1 MSFRH
6 IYRKPLGVSSKTNS
20 RNTTPGRRKEKELKP
35 TPPLV
40 PKLSSEKEN
49 KEASFMINLEDILV
63 IERNLSYILENFH
76 NTQEVAKTC
85 EDLWDLTADNTLN
98 HISSLYRDE
107 KKRLVIGYSIVLQS
121 VGIATV
127 HYFCSHFKLNSEA
140 SATLRSTLLY
150 VHQGFLVL
158 GKFILLRV
166 PSDDDN
172 VWISKLSKVLEQ
184 KPSRNKKTTDMLKL
198 LNHYNSAV
206 SSCLKKICRV
216 FMFRCEDPVIHQLKS
231 AIIQILRNTEIQPV
245 QARKAIEQA
254 FGINRESITLSSVP
268 IPVPFLPPASSS
280 RYTLVLDLD
289 ETLVHYM
296 ETEEQ
301 GQYLTRPYL
310 ENFLIEVKKYF
321 ELVVFTAAVQDY
333 ADWILDDFDHGNL
346 IDFRL
351 YRQHTVPGGNFFLKD
366 LTNLG
371 RDLDKMI
378 IIDNVAENFQLQP
391 GNGILIKSWYD
402 DAEDTALKEL
412 IPILVQIAKS
422 SMDVR
427 VALGIFRQQMLEQM
441 SLGVS
446 SPSLCLNN
454 KEVY

>member
-6 IYRKPLGVSSKTNS
+6 IYRKPLGVNSKSNS
-20 RNTTPGRRKEKELKP
+20 RNPTPGRRKDKELKP
-35 TPPLV
+35 TPPSV
-40 PKLSSEKEN
+40 PKMTSEKEN
-49 KEASFMINLEDILV
+49 KEPSFMINLEDILI

-76 NTQEVAKTC
+76 NIQEVAKAC

-98 HISSLYRDE
+98 QISSLYRDE
-107 KKRLVIGYSIVLQS
+107 KKKLVIGFSIVLQS

-127 HYFCSHFKLNSEA
+127 HYFCSHFKLSSEVSA
-140 SATLRSTLLY
+140 SLRSTLFY
-150 VHQGFLVL
+150 VHQGFLL
-158 GKFILLRV
+158 LAKFILLRV

-172 VWISKLSKVLEQ
+172 LWISRLSKVLEQ
-184 KPSRNKKTTDMLKL
+184 KHSRKKTTDMLKL

-206 SSCLKKICRV
+206 SSCLKKICRN
-216 FMFRCEDPVIHQLKS
+216 FMFRCEDPVIHLLKS
-231 AIIQILRNTEIQPV
+231 AIIQILRNSEIHPI

-254 FGINRESITLSSVP
+254 FGITRESITLTSVP
-268 IPVPFLPPASSS
+268 IPVPFLPAASTSKF
-280 RYTLVLDLD
+280 TLVLDLD
-289 ETLVHYM
+289 ETLVHYI
-296 ETEEQ
+296 ETEEN

-321 ELVVFTAAVQDY
+321 EIVVFTAAVQDY
-333 ADWILDDFDHGNL
+333 ADWILDDFDHNNL
-346 IDFRL
+346 VDFRL
-351 YRQHTVPGGNFFLKD
+351 YRQHTVPAGNFFLKD

-412 IPILVQIAKS
+412 IPILVQIANS
-422 SMDVR
+422 AMDVR

-446 SPSLCLNN
+446 SPSLCLN
-454 KEVY
+454 K